1 MSTASATRATK
12 IVPRL
17 PISPEKGN
25 EILGFMLGAL
35 VLLLF
40 GSLLSYHPADPSW
53 LHQTLDQD
61 GDRVRNFVGPFGAQ
75 IAAFCFSVLGL
86 VSFLLPVL
94 LALEAWAR
102 LTHRGRS
109 DVAGRNLGIAF
120 ILFTLPALLQLTLGA
135 MSWRGAAVDA
145 GGALGKVLSGALASK
160 LNFGGAFVVLAAV
173 LMVAGTLVAQSTL
186 KDVFGVWREQGAG
199 VWRRGLLAWAQR
211 DKRRKERSRTQR
223 VWDHQKTRLQE
234 DRRRGERRRPDPF
247 ALPPESEEPELS
259 PILTAP
265 QHRSPRVVRRGF
277 DYEDSGII
285 EPLPV
290 REEAKP
296 IFETVEDA
304 APRRSDTPV
313 RVTEKKGPGGFA
325 VRRVRPTSSTPSE
338 PVAEAPSTSLRAS
351 GGFRPAAGA
360 PAPSAVGAGSPT
372 APAARAKTLQ
382 PFDPPPSDELLPPP
396 ELGALP
402 DTPVEKQV
410 PSIVTPRSPRP
421 ETTSPAPSPPLERSE
436 GAANAGSTPSVV
448 GASPVQ
454 APSAPPP
461 ATSQPSAAQPSAAQ
475 PAAPQP
481 SAPQPAPAAP
491 VQRAPKPPLIQ
502 RKPGAPPATTPPA
515 GTGMLKPVSA
525 EPVPGSL
532 PTAPAA
538 PVQEDLGLAMDLP
551 ELPPVNLLT
560 TEKPTR
566 HTDEAGLVQ
575 RGEIIHEAC
584 KHFGVSGEIAGIGPG
599 PVITVFEFQPAPGV
613 KVSKVVNL
621 QDDLALAL
629 KADSVRIDRIAGRST
644 MGMEV
649 PNQKR
654 SIIHLGQLL
663 SEEPFRK
670 AKSVLTMALGVD
682 IHGRPVYFDLATM
695 PHLLVAGATGAG
707 KSVGLQSM
715 ITSILYKANK
725 DEVKFIFIDPKRVEL
740 GVYSDIPHLKTE
752 VVVEPKKAA
761 NALRWA
767 VSEME
772 RRYRLLAEVHV
783 RSIDIYNRAIRDPE
797 ERRRLTL
804 EEGKSEFDAADIKP
818 LPYYVIIIDEL
829 ADLMMV
835 ASSEVETSIARLA
848 QMARAVGIHLIVATQ
863 RPSVDV
869 LTGTIKANFPCR
881 LAFATAT
888 RHDSRTILDQVGAEK
903 LLGKGDALFMP
914 PGTSRIMRLH
924 GAYISE
930 QETAALIRWLRKR
943 GKPDLDPDVVKPPED
958 EASSTSGGGGGDADP
973 LFEDAARLVVRERQ
987 GSASF
992 LQRRMRV
999 GFSRA
1004 ARLIDM
1010 LEADGILG
1018 PAQGS
1023 KPRDVLVPVDFFEE
1037 IEGHKGAVEE

>member
-1 MSTASATRATK
+1 
-12 IVPRL
+12 
-17 PISPEKGN
+17 
-25 EILGFMLGAL
+25 ML
-35 VLLLF
+35 
-40 GSLLSYHPADPSW
+40 
-53 LHQTLDQD
+53 
-61 GDRVRNFVGPFGAQ
+61 R
-75 IAAFCFSVLGL
+75 
-86 VSFLLPVL
+86 
-94 LALEAWAR
+94 
-102 LTHRGRS
+102 
-109 DVAGRNLGIAF
+109 
-120 ILFTLPALLQLTLGA
+120 
-135 MSWRGAAVDA
+135 
-145 GGALGKVLSGALASK
+145 
-160 LNFGGAFVVLAAV
+160 
-173 LMVAGTLVAQSTL
+173 
-186 KDVFGVWREQGAG
+186 
-199 VWRRGLLAWAQR
+199 
-211 DKRRKERSRTQR
+211 
-223 VWDHQKTRLQE
+223 
-234 DRRRGERRRPDPF
+234 
-247 ALPPESEEPELS
+247 
-259 PILTAP
+259 
-265 QHRSPRVVRRGF
+265 
-277 DYEDSGII
+277 
-285 EPLPV
+285 
-290 REEAKP
+290 
-296 IFETVEDA
+296 
-304 APRRSDTPV
+304 
-313 RVTEKKGPGGFA
+313 
-325 VRRVRPTSSTPSE
+325 
-338 PVAEAPSTSLRAS
+338 
-351 GGFRPAAGA
+351 
-360 PAPSAVGAGSPT
+360 
-372 APAARAKTLQ
+372 
-382 PFDPPPSDELLPPP
+382 
-396 ELGALP
+396 
-402 DTPVEKQV
+402 
-410 PSIVTPRSPRP
+410 
-421 ETTSPAPSPPLERSE
+421 
-436 GAANAGSTPSVV
+436 
-448 GASPVQ
+448 
-454 APSAPPP
+454 
-461 ATSQPSAAQPSAAQ
+461 
-475 PAAPQP
+475 
-481 SAPQPAPAAP
+481 
-491 VQRAPKPPLIQ
+491 
-502 RKPGAPPATTPPA
+502 
-515 GTGMLKPVSA
+515 PVSA
-525 EPVPGSL
+525 ETVPGSL
-532 PTAPAA
+532 PTAPD
-538 PVQEDLGLAMDLP
+538 PVQEDLGLAVALP
-551 ELPPVNLLT
+551 ELPPVNLLS

-566 HTDEAGLVQ
+566 HTDEAGLVK
-575 RGEIIHEAC
+575 RGEIIQEAC
-584 KHFGVSGEIAGIGPG
+584 KHFGVAGEIAGIGPG

-663 SEEPFRK
+663 AEEPFRK

-930 QETAALIRWLRKR
+930 QETASLIRWLRKR

-958 EASSTSGGGGGDADP
+958 EAASSGGGGGDSSADP

-1018 PAQGS
+1018 PPQGS
-1023 KPRDVLVPVDFFEE
+1023 KPRDVLVPPDFFDE
-1037 IEGHKGAVEE
+1037 IESHKGAVED